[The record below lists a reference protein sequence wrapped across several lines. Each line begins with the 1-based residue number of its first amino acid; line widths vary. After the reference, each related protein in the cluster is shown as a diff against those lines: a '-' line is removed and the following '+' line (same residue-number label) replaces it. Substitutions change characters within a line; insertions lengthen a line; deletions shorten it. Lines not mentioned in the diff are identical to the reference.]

1 MRITL
6 LILILVLITVRSI
19 GQVNDQK
26 TRQLV
31 LEKGIVD
38 SLFIFGKWTKDGETE
53 THLKYLGSVTTKSG
67 QTYKI
72 LNSSWFWGHS
82 HRATSR
88 ILVFS
93 DRNRYIGNYYLS
105 MVDHLPTTLEDG
117 NLIFKNTSEDC
128 DKKLITVINL
138 KKGLPKQFF
147 RRCKDNFGDIYS
159 FRVRLM

>member
-1 MRITL
+1 MLKTIL
-6 LILILVLITVRSI
+6 LILISILVTVRSS

-72 LNSSWFWGHS
+72 INSSWFWGHS

-88 ILVFS
+88 ILVFNN
-93 DRNRYIGNYYLS
+93 RNLYLGNYYLS
-105 MVDHLPTTLEDG
+105 MVDDLPTTLENG
-117 NLIFKNTSEDC
+117 NLIFNNTNEDR
-128 DKKLITVINL
+128 DKTSVTAVNL
-138 KKGLPKQFF
+138 KNGLPKQFF
-147 RRCKDNFGDIYS
+147 RRGKDKFGDIYS
-159 FRVRLM
+159 FGSD